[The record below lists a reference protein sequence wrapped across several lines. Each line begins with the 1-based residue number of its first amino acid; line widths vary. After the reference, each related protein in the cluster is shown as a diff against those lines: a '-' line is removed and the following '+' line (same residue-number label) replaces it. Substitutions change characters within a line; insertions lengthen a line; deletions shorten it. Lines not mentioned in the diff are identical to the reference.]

1 MGEQFIAQALRC
13 IPDRSWLF
21 QYGRVPLNMVLS
33 EWVWSVRLL
42 FPSILHANSAHTT
55 QRLSA
60 DVASSA
66 RCKLTIIAEA
76 TATTSASLPP
86 ESLVPFSDH
95 FHPATPKI
103 VQHSLV
109 PENRR
114 VGLPFVAVGIQ
125 PLEQQV
131 RPPLTFAFVF
141 VANKVSRSSIRTCSI
156 NGIIASADCS

>member
-42 FPSILHANSAHTT
+42 FLHVLHANGAHTI

-66 RCKLTIIAEA
+66 RCKLTVIAEA
-76 TATTSASLPP
+76 TATTSTSLPA

-103 VQHSLV
+103 VQHSPV

-114 VGLPFVAVGIQ
+114 IGLPFVAVGIQ
-125 PLEQQV
+125 PLKQQV
-131 RPPLTFAFVF
+131 RPPLTFAFLF
-141 VANKVSRSSIRTCSI
+141 LTNKVSRSSIKTCSI
-156 NGIIASADCS
+156 NGIIVSAGCS